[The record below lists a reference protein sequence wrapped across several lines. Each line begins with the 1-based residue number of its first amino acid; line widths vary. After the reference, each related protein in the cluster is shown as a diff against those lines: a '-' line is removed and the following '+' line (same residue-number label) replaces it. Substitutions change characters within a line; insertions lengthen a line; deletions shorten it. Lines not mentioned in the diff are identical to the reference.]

1 MEFVI
6 YFLTFAIVDVVL
18 IYSFFFTI
26 ILGIYKYEGKFW
38 YTGTRLRIHKDGQS
52 KQV

>member
-18 IYSFFFTI
+18 IYSFFFF
-26 ILGIYKYEGKFW
+26 YN
-38 YTGTRLRIHKDGQS
+38 YTRNLQI
-52 KQV
+52 